1 MKISTIIEYLLGRDP
16 LLKAEIRQWVNE
28 SEENK
33 REYVRLKELLASK
46 IVSDCSSEQAL
57 SGAVDRINGKI
68 RKNKE
73 RRRLVRASIV
83 SCSFAICL
91 AVITIVGIYK
101 YVIPEKY
108 DVLLSNTEEDVSQYL
123 LSDGTRIFLRK
134 GTTLSYNDDFNQSD
148 RTVSLDGEAYFEVAR
163 DENIPFFVKTPQTIV
178 KVLGTSFNVKTEE
191 NTEVVLEKG
200 RVAICDEKGAHYAE
214 LIPGNLAIVT
224 EDEIQISSVNT
235 SEYTRWR
242 YNYKIYDRCSFDD
255 FVNILENKFDVRF
268 IYDPTIFKNTYFKMA
283 ITEEDTLEDIL
294 SMMAYIA
301 KLNYE
306 VKGNNI
312 IVNK

>member
-33 REYVRLKELLASK
+33 REYVRLKELLAFK

-57 SGAVDRINGKI
+57 TGAVDRINGKI

-163 DENIPFFVKTPQTIV
+163 DENIPFLVKTPQTIV

-224 EDEIQISSVNT
+224 ENEIQISSVNT